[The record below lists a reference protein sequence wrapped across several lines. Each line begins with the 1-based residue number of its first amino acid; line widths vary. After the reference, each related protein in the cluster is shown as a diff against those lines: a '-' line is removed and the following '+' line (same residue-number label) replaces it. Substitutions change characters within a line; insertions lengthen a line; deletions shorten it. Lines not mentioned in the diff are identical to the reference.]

1 MPNITETGFL
11 VIGAGPAGAS
21 LACFLAS
28 HGLKGIVISVSLG
41 TADTPR
47 AHITNAAALECLRD
61 IGLEEEAMRLGH
73 DGEDLKHVR
82 YCHSMAGDEFGR
94 VYAFGN
100 GPDFTQGYQ
109 LASPCKHIDLPQNLL
124 EPMLIRYSTTH
135 GFAVRYQTKL
145 IEFVEE
151 TGGDSGY
158 KTVTAT
164 VQDTVFG
171 HEYQIR
177 TKYLFG
183 ADGARSN
190 VVKQLGI
197 PLHSALNM
205 DDSVMINVLVRAD
218 LTHLMRNRKGDLHLI
233 FQPEHDEKNP
243 DLKAMAILRM
253 IKPWHEWMF
262 LLVAKPGFDPRASNM
277 PNEYFLPIVK
287 QLIGDDTP
295 ADILHVAYW
304 SINETVAEYY
314 SNASHNVFI
323 LGDAAHRHSPGAG
336 LGSNTCIQDAYNL
349 AWKIAYVE
357 RGLASTALL
366 DTYSAERQ
374 PVGRAVVKR
383 ANDAFR
389 NGHPLF
395 DLLGVVLTPDKANP
409 EAVSQ
414 LASSTPSGAER
425 RKRLRE
431 ALRNVRGEFNGL
443 GAEMGQLY
451 ANSMGIYTADETAP
465 FALTGQAAE
474 DPILY
479 HQASTYPGRRLPH
492 VWLNKAVPERPP
504 ISTID
509 LAGHGAFTLLTG
521 HGGGAWKQAA
531 QAVGKE
537 LGIEIRAYSIGFRLD
552 WEDVYFDWAD
562 VCGVEESG
570 VVLVRPDRFVAWRA
584 KTVVDGGQTG
594 CEGKLKEVMRSIL
607 GL

>member
-1 MPNITETGFL
+1 MPLNITETDFL

-28 HGLKGIVISVSLG
+28 HGLKGIVISASLG

-61 IGLEEEAMRLGH
+61 IGLEEEAMRLGYH
-73 DGEDLKHVR
+73 GEDLKHVR
-82 YCHSMAGDEFGR
+82 WCHSMAGEEFGR

-100 GPDFTQGYQ
+100 GPDFT
-109 LASPCKHIDLPQNLL
+109 HIDLPQNLL
-124 EPMLIRYSTTH
+124 EPMLIRYAITH

-145 IEFVEE
+145 IGFVEE
-151 TGGDSGY
+151 TGGESGY

-164 VQDTVFG
+164 VQDTVSG

-177 TKYLFG
+177 TKYPFG

-205 DDSVMINVLVRAD
+205 DDNVMINVLVRAD

-243 DLKAMAILRM
+243 DLKAMTILRM
-253 IKPWHEWMF
+253 IKRWHERMF
-262 LLVAKPGFDPRASNM
+262 LPVAKPGFDPRASNM

-287 QLIGDDTP
+287 QLIDDDTP
-295 ADILHVAYW
+295 AKVFHVAYW

-314 SNASHNVFI
+314 SNASRNVFI

-366 DTYSAERQ
+366 NTYSAERQ

-425 RKRLRE
+425 RKHLRK
-431 ALRNVRGEFNGL
+431 ALHAQCQGR
-443 GAEMGQLY
+443 MGQLY

-509 LAGHGAFTLLTG
+509 LAGRGAFTLLTG

-531 QAVGKE
+531 QGVGKE
-537 LGIEIRAYSIGFRLD
+537 LGVEIRAYSIGFRLE

-562 VCGVEESG
+562 VCGVEESA

-584 KTVVDGGQTG
+584 RTVVDGGQTG
-594 CEGKLKEVMRSIL
+594 CEGKLTEVMRSIL
-607 GL
+607 GLA

>member
-1 MPNITETGFL
+1 MPPNITETNFL

-28 HGLKGIVISVSLG
+28 HGLKGIVISASLG
-41 TADTPR
+41 TTDTPR

-82 YCHSMAGDEFGR
+82 WCHSMAGEEFGR

-100 GPDFTQGYQ
+100 GPDFTVDKQQGYQ

-124 EPMLIRYSTTH
+124 EPMLIRYATTH
-135 GFAVRYQTKL
+135 EFAVRYQTKL
-145 IEFVEE
+145 LGFVEE
-151 TGGDSGY
+151 TG
-158 KTVTAT
+158 VPN
-164 VQDTVFG
+164 
-171 HEYQIR
+171 R

-197 PLHSALNM
+197 PLHSALKM
-205 DDSVMINVLVRAD
+205 DDNVMINVLVRAD

-243 DLKAMAILRM
+243 DLKSMTILRM
-253 IKPWHEWMF
+253 IRPWHEWMF
-262 LLVAKPGFDPRASNM
+262 ILVAKPGFDPRASNM
-277 PNEYFLPIVK
+277 PNESFLPIVK

-295 ADILHVAYW
+295 AEVFHVAYW

-314 SNASHNVFI
+314 SNASRNVFI

-336 LGSNTCIQDAYNL
+336 LGSNTCIQDTYNL
-349 AWKIAYVE
+349 LWKIAYVE

-366 DTYSAERQ
+366 DTYSAEQQ

-389 NGHPLF
+389 NEHPLI

-425 RKRLRE
+425 RKRLRK
-431 ALRNVRGEFNGL
+431 ALRR
-443 GAEMGQLY
+443 AEMGQLY

-465 FALTGQAAE
+465 FALTGQAAD

-504 ISTID
+504 ISTIN
-509 LAGHGAFTLLTG
+509 LSGHGAFTLLTG
-521 HGGGAWKQAA
+521 HGGDAWKQAA
-531 QAVGKE
+531 QGVGKE

-584 KTVVDGGQTG
+584 KTVVEGGQTG
-594 CEGKLKEVMRSIL
+594 CEGKLTEVMRSIL
-607 GL
+607 GLA